1 MLFRSCVFGRD
12 LRVKKNTFPDNRNP
26 RYETVYRGFLLESV
40 LFWYIIVISKTE
52 NTGVVEM
59 RVFKRKSGG
68 TIDEAES
75 QNKKAGDQI

>member
-1 MLFRSCVFGRD
+1 M
-12 LRVKKNTFPDNRNP
+12 
-26 RYETVYRGFLLESV
+26 

>member
-1 MLFRSCVFGRD
+1 MV
-12 LRVKKNTFPDNRNP
+12 
-26 RYETVYRGFLLESV
+26 
-40 LFWYIIVISKTE
+40 FWYIIVISKTE
-52 NTGVVEM
+52 NAGIAKM

>member
-1 MLFRSCVFGRD
+1 MRRSI
-12 LRVKKNTFPDNRNP
+12 
-26 RYETVYRGFLLESV
+26 RGFLLESV